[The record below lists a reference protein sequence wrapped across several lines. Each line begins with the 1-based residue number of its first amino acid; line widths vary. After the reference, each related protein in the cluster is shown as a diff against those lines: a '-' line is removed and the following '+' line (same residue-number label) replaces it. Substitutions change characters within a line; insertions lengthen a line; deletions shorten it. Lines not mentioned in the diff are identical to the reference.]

1 MLTTI
6 RDSVFYLQT
15 CSPLVG
21 LTLLAFGSILALGGW
36 RIRKGAMPAS
46 FGLVGVLAGIYLCKS
61 SGQEW
66 LYAAIGFVVMGV
78 VGHLLGNRAP
88 AVLGGMIGGGIANC
102 LADSLALTVALVWL
116 LTAIGVIAA
125 VAMSFLHL
133 RNVVIVI
140 TSFEGAALIV
150 AAGVIFFSGV
160 PWVANQF
167 HGTSVGMLFVV
178 GFTLLVP
185 TVIGSMLQIA
195 DVTRSDG
202 TIIGT

>member
-1 MLTTI
+1 M
-6 RDSVFYLQT
+6 
-15 CSPLVG
+15 
-21 LTLLAFGSILALGGW
+21 
-36 RIRKGAMPAS
+36 
-46 FGLVGVLAGIYLCKS
+46 
-61 SGQEW
+61 
-66 LYAAIGFVVMGV
+66 
-78 VGHLLGNRAP
+78 LGNRAP

-102 LADSLALTVALVWL
+102 LADGCDLSETL
-116 LTAIGVIAA
+116 LWIRTAIGVIATGA
-125 VAMSFLHL
+125 FSFLHL

-167 HGTSVGMLFVV
+167 HGTSVGLLFVV

-185 TVIGSMLQIA
+185 TVVGSMLQIA